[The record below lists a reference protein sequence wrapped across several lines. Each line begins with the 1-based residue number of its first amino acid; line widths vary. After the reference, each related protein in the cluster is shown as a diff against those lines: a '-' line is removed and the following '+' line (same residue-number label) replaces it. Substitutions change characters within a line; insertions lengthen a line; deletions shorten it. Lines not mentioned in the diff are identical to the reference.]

1 MEGVDRGWI
10 KERNFF
16 KGGEFSIRSV
26 GFTSYERDRGWVAVL
41 VQRPRHY

>member
-10 KERNFF
+10 KEGNFF

-26 GFTSYERDRGWVAVL
+26 GFTRDREWVAVL